1 MLLQL
6 LLTPGGYYKQYDK
19 IVIIS
24 TTFVHQYEKTWSKI
38 HKKGLLVYN
47 TITEALVK
55 HLMAECES
63 QNISMLLVSD
73 DMCSQWRKG
82 LDQAL
87 VDVMISTSR
96 HLGKGLSMVF
106 LSQSIV
112 QLPTS
117 IRRNTYMF
125 CIFGATSFQ
134 ETHLIW
140 CDVSTINKKDFY
152 SMFRHGM
159 RKQSN

>member
-1 MLLQL
+1 MS
-6 LLTPGGYYKQYDK
+6 D
-19 IVIIS
+19 
-24 TTFVHQYEKTWSKI
+24 
-38 HKKGLLVYN
+38 GLL
-47 TITEALVK
+47 K

-63 QNISMLLVSD
+63 DNISMLLISD

-106 LSQSIV
+106 FSQSIV

-117 IRRNTYMF
+117 IRRNTDMF
-125 CIFGATSFQ
+125 CVFGATSFQ

-140 CDVSTINKKDFY
+140 SDVSTVSKKDFY
-152 SMFRHGM
+152 VMFRQSTQ
-159 RKQSN
+159 KQYGFLVCCNNAGRLSFYDSFKTEIKINWSS